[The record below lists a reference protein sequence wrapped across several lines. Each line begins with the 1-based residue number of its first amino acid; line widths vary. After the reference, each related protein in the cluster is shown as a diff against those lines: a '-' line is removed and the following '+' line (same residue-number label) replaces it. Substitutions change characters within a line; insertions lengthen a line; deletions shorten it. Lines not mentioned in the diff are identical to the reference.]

1 MTLRPLLLAP
11 LLALLTAATQPGS
24 VEVRVEK
31 LRNAKGMVHLCL
43 TANPT
48 FFPDCEGDPK
58 AVKKSMPAPGGT
70 GTVMLA
76 NVSPGA
82 YALSVF
88 HDENGN
94 TKFDTFLKIPK
105 EGFGFSRNPAV
116 RFGAP
121 KFAQVRFEV
130 GAGIAR
136 QTVRMQYLL

>member
-1 MTLRPLLLAP
+1 MTHRTLFALPLF
-11 LLALLTAATQPGS
+11 ALLTAAGQTGE

-31 LRNAKGMVHLCL
+31 LRSGKGMVHLCL
-43 TANPT
+43 TANPAH
-48 FFPDCEGDPK
+48 FPDCARDPK
-58 AVKKSMPAPGGT
+58 AQKKSIAAKGASV
-70 GTVMLA
+70 VMLPG
-76 NVSPGA
+76 VSPGA

-94 TKFDTFLKIPK
+94 TKLDTFLKIPK
-105 EGFGFSRNPAV
+105 EGFGFSRNPVV

-121 KFAQVRFEV
+121 TFSQVRFEV